1 MLLARTKKGILSPWH
16 ALSQHLS
23 SKPVQ
28 CGRFCGTDSNKSNLF
43 PFEAALRQIL
53 QARGDVILYS
63 RKEMSAHLLQQLP
76 AAHDKGHRILVSDL
90 HQSYDL
96 WDWGWDN
103 RNSNSSSTRLWY
115 FLVCKKPY
123 WRNRVHC
130 FSVDM
135 GRTQIAMGRRI
146 VYLKRSLTK
155 DLPTLGILRD

>member
-28 CGRFCGTDSNKSNLF
+28 CGRFCSTDSNKSNLF
-43 PFEAALRQIL
+43 PFEAALRQLL
-53 QARGDVILYS
+53 QAWGDVILYS

-115 FLVCKKPY
+115 FLVCQKPY
-123 WRNRVHC
+123 WCNRVKF

-135 GRTQIAMGRRI
+135 GRTQIAMGRLI